1 MSLSRRMFC
10 YPNQTSISAQ
20 VRLTE
25 SLSLDLFSAIS
36 QAVSLPSFTGVD
48 TAAHAVFTL
57 STLSSYGILVDE
69 GVPKD
74 RGGASAMVRLHN
86 AANAGSSEALLALA
100 DRFAHGHGVPRDE
113 VMAVKFAKLAADR
126 IVMEIEQASLF
137 AFSIMPLFWKRHHAC
152 LK

>member
-1 MSLSRRMFC
+1 MFC

-25 SLSLDLFSAIS
+25 SLSLSSFSVIS

-48 TAAHAVFTL
+48 TAARAVFTL
-57 STLSSYGILVDE
+57 SALSSHGILVDE
-69 GVPKD
+69 GVLKD
-74 RGGASAMVRLHN
+74 RGGASSAMVRLHN

-100 DRFAHGHGVPRDE
+100 DRFAQGHGVPRDA

-137 AFSIMPLFWKRHHAC
+137 AFSHHASLSEASSC
-152 LK
+152 LS